1 MKTIEEIK
9 KQMVLGHSR
18 VKKHRQAPTAQ
29 AVIEFRQTLLT
40 DVKAISESGS
50 AELIVTMEQAIVQH
64 DLEYYTNSATMKGS
78 LNNAL
83 SELEIIRKKLAIVD
97 DPEQY
102 KATDE
107 NFILARNRSKG
118 LPVDEAR
125 QSFKSHFARLVN
137 LDKAPLDDLD
147 KQIIEVRK
155 SAIHRAQK
163 QYIERQANTLGVELA
178 GKKRG
183 IPGYSPASSPA

>member
-1 MKTIEEIK
+1 ML
-9 KQMVLGHSR
+9 LGALS
-18 VKKHRQAPTAQ
+18 VKEHREAPTARKV
-29 AVIEFRQTLLT
+29 AEFKKTLLT
-40 DVKAISESGS
+40 ALKEVSINGS

-83 SELEIIRKKLAIVD
+83 SELEIIKKKLAIVD
-97 DPEQY
+97 DPEKY

-147 KQIIEVRK
+147 KQIIKVRK
-155 SAIHRAQK
+155 SAIQRAQK
-163 QYIERQANTLGVELA
+163 QYIERQANTLSVELA

-183 IPGYSPASSPA
+183 LRR

>member
-1 MKTIEEIK
+1 M
-9 KQMVLGHSR
+9 SW
-18 VKKHRQAPTAQ
+18 
-29 AVIEFRQTLLT
+29 
-40 DVKAISESGS
+40 
-50 AELIVTMEQAIVQH
+50 
-64 DLEYYTNSATMKGS
+64 
-78 LNNAL
+78 
-83 SELEIIRKKLAIVD
+83 RKKLAIVD
-97 DPEQY
+97 DPEKY

-163 QYIERQANTLGVELA
+163 QYIERQANTLGVAPA
-178 GKKRG
+178 GKRRG
-183 IPGYSPASSPA
+183 IIVE

>member
-1 MKTIEEIK
+1 
-9 KQMVLGHSR
+9 MVLGTLS
-18 VKKHRQAPTAQ
+18 VKEHRQAPTAQ
-29 AVIEFRQTLLT
+29 AVTEFRQTLLT
-40 DVKAISESGS
+40 DVKQISTNGG

-64 DLEYYTNSATMKGS
+64 DLEYYTNSTTMKGS

-107 NFILARNRSKG
+107 NFILARSRSKG

-125 QSFKSHFARLVN
+125 QAFKSHFARLVN

-155 SAIHRAQK
+155 SAIHSAQK
-163 QYIERQANTLGVELA
+163 QYIERQARTLGVELA
-178 GKKRG
+178 SKKRG
-183 IPGYSPASSPA
+183 LRR

>member
-1 MKTIEEIK
+1 MVSGAARNK
-9 KQMVLGHSR
+9 KQRKTQAAQGVAEF
-18 VKKHRQAPTAQ
+18 KK
-29 AVIEFRQTLLT
+29 TLLT
-40 DVKAISESGS
+40 ALKEVSINGS

-97 DPEQY
+97 DLPAAGRPGAIQGHRRKFY
-102 KATDE
+102 SGQKPQQ
-107 NFILARNRSKG
+107 G

-163 QYIERQANTLGVELA
+163 QYIARQARTLGVELA

-183 IPGYSPASSPA
+183 LGR

>member
-1 MKTIEEIK
+1 M
-9 KQMVLGHSR
+9 SW
-18 VKKHRQAPTAQ
+18 
-29 AVIEFRQTLLT
+29 
-40 DVKAISESGS
+40 
-50 AELIVTMEQAIVQH
+50 
-64 DLEYYTNSATMKGS
+64 
-78 LNNAL
+78 
-83 SELEIIRKKLAIVD
+83 RKKLAIVD
-97 DPEQY
+97 GPEKY

-107 NFILARNRSKG
+107 NFIPARNRSKG

-147 KQIIEVRK
+147 KQIIKVRK

-178 GKKRG
+178 GKQRG
-183 IPGYSPASSPA
+183 FRR

>member
-1 MKTIEEIK
+1 MKIIEDIKTLMVSGAARNK
-9 KQMVLGHSR
+9 KQRKTQAAQGVAEF
-18 VKKHRQAPTAQ
+18 KK
-29 AVIEFRQTLLT
+29 TLLT
-40 DVKAISESGS
+40 ALKEVSINGS

-97 DPEQY
+97 DPEKY

-163 QYIERQANTLGVELA
+163 QYIERQANTLGVKLA

-183 IPGYSPASSPA
+183 LRR